1 MFSWDKV
8 LDFNGETGPYVQY
21 TYARCASV
29 LRNAGEEEASKAM
42 DVANLKAEYIT
53 GDSAYELAKLLY
65 ALPQTVID
73 AGEKYEPS
81 VVTRHIV
88 NIAQGFNRFYHDEH
102 ILVDN
107 EDEKVAKL
115 ALVAATKTAIKNG
128 LALLGMEA
136 PERM

>member
-1 MFSWDKV
+1 MQVKKLLQRQWILQTS
-8 LDFNGETGPYVQY
+8 
-21 TYARCASV
+21 
-29 LRNAGEEEASKAM
+29 
-42 DVANLKAEYIT
+42 
-53 GDSAYELAKLLY
+53 LAKLLY
-65 ALPQTVID
+65 ALPQIVID
-73 AGEKYEPS
+73 AAEKYEPS

-107 EDEKVAKL
+107 EDEKIAKL